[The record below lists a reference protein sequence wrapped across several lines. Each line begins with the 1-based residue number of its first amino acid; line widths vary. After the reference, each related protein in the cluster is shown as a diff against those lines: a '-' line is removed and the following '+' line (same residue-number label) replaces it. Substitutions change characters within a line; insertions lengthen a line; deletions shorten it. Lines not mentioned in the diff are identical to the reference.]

1 MEKADTVRAADTCLR
16 ILERIAFADSPLGVT
31 QIAADV
37 GVAKGAVFK
46 HLRTLIDHG
55 MVVQESVSALYTLG
69 PKLWVM
75 AQRAPP
81 ETNLAD
87 VALPLM
93 RVTRD
98 ELGTAVV
105 LSVPTPRSA
114 FVVATLSSNQP
125 IEIGVRPG
133 GELSLHSSAQG
144 KVLLAFGD
152 PAILEA
158 LPEQL
163 PAVTPKTVLSK
174 RDLVREIA
182 EIRQQGYASAPEES
196 LLGINAISAPIL
208 DGNGR
213 LIGSIGLIAS
223 IQHLGVTPTEP
234 QLKALW
240 ALTKEIGQRFGG
252 APA

>member
-37 GVAKGAVFK
+37 GIAKGAVFK

-55 MVVQESVSALYTLG
+55 MIVQESVSSLYTLG

-75 AQRAPP
+75 AQRAPA
-81 ETNLAD
+81 EANLAEL
-87 VALPLM
+87 ALPLM

-144 KVLLAFGD
+144 KVLLAFG
-152 PAILEA
+152 PPEIMAS
-158 LPEQL
+158 LPDQL

-174 RDLVREIA
+174 AELANQIA
-182 EIRQQGYASAPEES
+182 TIKELGYASAPEES
-196 LLGINAISAPIL
+196 LLGINAIAAPIL
-208 DGNGR
+208 DSNGK

-223 IQHLGVTPTEP
+223 IQHLGVAPTEQ

-240 ALTKEIGQRFGG
+240 ALTKAIGQRFSGG
-252 APA
+252 PE